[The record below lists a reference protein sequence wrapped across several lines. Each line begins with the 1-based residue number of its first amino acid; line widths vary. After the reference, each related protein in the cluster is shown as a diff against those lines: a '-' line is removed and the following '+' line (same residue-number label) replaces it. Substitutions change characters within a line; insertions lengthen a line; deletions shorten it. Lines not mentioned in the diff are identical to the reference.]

1 MLLGMDTVLPPTRT
15 VRTRLPSGAG
25 WAVAEAGGLT
35 SNVLTSPRLLTESS
49 RRSNWL
55 Y

>member
-1 MLLGMDTVLPPTRT
+1 MPAGIDDAEDPTRT
-15 VRTRLPSGAG
+15 VRTRFPSGLLAG
-25 WAVAEAGGLT
+25 VDGPL
-35 SNVLTSPRLLTESS
+35 SNVLKSPRLLTESR